1 VKRLYP
7 VGKSRGKTRE
17 ISGSLIGCLLGS
29 PIGCFLGYLG
39 AALLCGVLYKRSN
52 MCGVVA
58 LAFAPVGVIG
68 GGIAGSAIGRSSRR
82 GQGFFALSEVND
94 LMASWAGGNAND
106 LIAVLGPP
114 NRVIDRGK
122 GKIFISIFDRTS
134 STPAEVVTREF
145 DKWFDGK
152 RVRANY
158 VPSETADHLAFR
170 VFWINSQNTIY
181 RWAWRGA

>member
-1 VKRLYP
+1 MRDKI
-7 VGKSRGKTRE
+7 RE
-17 ISGSLIGCLLGS
+17 IAGSLIGTLLGS
-29 PIGCFLGYLG
+29 LIGCFLGYLG
-39 AALLCGVLYKRSN
+39 VVLLFCEVLYKGSN

-58 LAFAPVGVIG
+58 LPFALLGLIV
-68 GGIAGSAIGRSSRR
+68 GGIAGSAIARNSRR
-82 GQGFFALSEVND
+82 GQGYFALSEAND
-94 LMASWAGGNAND
+94 LMASWSGGNAND

-114 NRVIDRGK
+114 NRVMDYGK
-122 GKIFISIFDRTS
+122 GKILIYIFDRTS

-145 DKWFDGK
+145 DNWFDGK

-170 VFWINSQNTIY
+170 VFWINSQNIIY